1 MHCNNNIK
9 INTNGKDMKDV
20 AFYIT
25 TYVTKKQKKTHNL
38 SALMASALAYHTQ
51 NPRYDDIRERN
62 RLLLYR
68 CINVINQEAE
78 LSGLQVVSYIMGYG
92 DNYTSHNYAP
102 LYTRVLT
109 STLKRMFPE
118 LTDVEQSR

>member
-9 INTNGKDMKDV
+9 INTNGKDTKDV

-78 LSGLQVVSYIMGYG
+78 LSGPQVVSYIMGYG

-102 LYTRVLT
+102 LYT
-109 STLKRMFPE
+109 
-118 LTDVEQSR
+118 